1 LNIFTIGS
9 LNLDYVYTVDHFVR
23 PGETLSALKREI
35 FPGGKGLNQ
44 SIALARAGVPVYHGG
59 CIGHDGG
66 LLLQTLK
73 EAGADISLVEIV
85 EEPTGHTVI
94 QVDTS
99 GENCILLYGGA
110 NHSLTPEL
118 LEQIFACCKKG
129 DILLLQNEVNALPE
143 ILRLAGKKG
152 IFTALNPSPWEDSL
166 RELPLESV
174 RWFLLNRLE
183 GEGFTEEKEPEHI
196 AAALRSRYP
205 QAAVVLTLG
214 AKGALYSGEE
224 GDFFVPAFPVKAVDT
239 TGAGDTFTGYFL
251 ASIREGLSPEQA
263 MRRGC
268 LASSIA
274 VTRKGAAPSIPLR
287 EEVLQ
292 AEKSLVF

>member
-1 LNIFTIGS
+1 MNIFTIGS

-110 NHSLTPEL
+110 NHSLTPDL
-118 LEQIFACCKKG
+118 LERIFACCKKG

-183 GEGFTEEKEPEHI
+183 GEGFTGEKEPEHI
-196 AAALRSRYP
+196 AAALRNRYP

-224 GDFFVPAFPVKAVDT
+224 GDFFVP
-239 TGAGDTFTGYFL
+239 GYHWSGGHFY
-251 ASIREGLSPEQA
+251 R
-263 MRRGC
+263 
-268 LASSIA
+268 
-274 VTRKGAAPSIPLR
+274 
-287 EEVLQ
+287 
-292 AEKSLVF
+292 VFSRFYSGRAIS

>member
-1 LNIFTIGS
+1 MNIFTIGS

-110 NHSLTPEL
+110 NHSLTPDL
-118 LEQIFACCKKG
+118 LERIFACCKKG

-152 IFTALNPSPWEDSL
+152 IFTALNPSPWENSL

-183 GEGFTEEKEPEHI
+183 GEGFTGEKEPEHI
-196 AAALRSRYP
+196 AAALRNRYP

-239 TGAGDTFTGYFL
+239 SVAGDTFTGYFL

-292 AEKSLVF
+292 AEKSLGF